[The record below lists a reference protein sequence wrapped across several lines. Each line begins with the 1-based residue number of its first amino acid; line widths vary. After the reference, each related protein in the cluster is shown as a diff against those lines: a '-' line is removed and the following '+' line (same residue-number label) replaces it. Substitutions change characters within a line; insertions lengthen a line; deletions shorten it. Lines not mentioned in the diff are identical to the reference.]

1 MAIDT
6 EVPIVPHSAR
16 LDAPCIPV
24 SVPKSIQPNS
34 HIHTQPSG
42 IIDNARFNSMHMG
55 THTESAA
62 GVKTVSPFH
71 ALQSHDGVIT
81 LELCAGS
88 AGVTSAL
95 CNRGFTG
102 IGVDQARNPHRPK
115 AACAKIDLA
124 SAQGQQ
130 IILEFIAFSVV
141 FFSWLGPPCGT
152 ASRAREIPL
161 TWQQRQQGAP
171 TPRPLRSAAFPR
183 GLPNL
188 RGLDKERVELATSIY
203 DFCAAYIQR
212 CLLKGLYFA
221 IENPRGSWL
230 WTIAFYAALLL
241 NPVIFVIDLQACSQG
256 SDRPKWT
263 RVVTNMPELVKLRTI
278 CPGISPTHKHAAW
291 GVAIVSGQW
300 KFRTAEEAVYPALF
314 CKNVADA
321 VCEAAVRHGHDN
333 FAIEY
338 QPELHD
344 APLNKRVKLAA
355 GEQPRGAR
363 VPPLVPEFLSIEK
376 RAVTKEVYETITVG
390 AVLKAGVEAKVLRKV
405 DGGGIFE
412 VVMGVYHTPSQFIQA
427 ASEVSHPFDSICTV
441 DDQTRRNVFSI
452 LSEGKIATARH
463 RVNGLK
469 KLSAMLKVNAS
480 SDAKAVSDLEPAMS
494 KVLDGKK
501 LITLRELLTEFKYA
515 DKRIVDDILEG
526 FEHVGMP
533 LPSGIFRK
541 DGQLP
546 SMTPESLRQSSRWVT
561 PTILGKV
568 VSSGNKELDDSVWA
582 ETLEETKQGWLLGP
596 YDPADVDRLYP
607 QGWCAC
613 RRFGIMQG
621 SKLRCIDDLSEP
633 GTNSA
638 YGSREKLD
646 LMSLD
651 AIAAVVRLIHTA
663 ISEDRT
669 LEVKLSDGTALRG
682 NLHPTWDLAEA
693 RTWFGRCLDLSK
705 AYRQIAT
712 NRKGRWAAIV
722 SVFEP
727 ESGRVKCFVATA
739 MLFGGTAAV
748 YAFNRASRAL
758 WFLGTHLLRLVWTN
772 FYDDYPSLEPA
783 STAAMARS
791 ITERFLKM
799 LGWKIAEGGKSL
811 SFAPSFSALGAT
823 VNLAKMP
830 LGQVFFENK
839 AERLSAIA
847 EEIDQ
852 VRKDNHLSPPRAASL
867 KGKLQYAESH
877 VYGRIATN
885 CLRAISAVACRK
897 VCGYPVSRV
906 TMSAL
911 DWLMLRLRVAGPRP
925 VLADKNLATI
935 LVFTDA
941 ASEADSNT
949 CGGIF
954 IDSSTGT
961 REYFSADIG
970 PLLIKEWRSSG
981 QIQIIG
987 QAELYPV
994 WIARRIWDARLRGRR
1009 VIFFIDNNG
1018 AKDSIIRGSS
1028 DSESADWLVRA
1039 ILTLECDQHS
1049 CSWYARVPTASN
1061 PADKPSRL
1069 DISELESDPSYRR
1082 INVSQPNSF
1091 SGGVARFV

>member
-1 MAIDT
+1 MASNTNILN
-6 EVPIVPHSAR
+6 VPLIACSRSPIVP
-16 LDAPCIPV
+16 V
-24 SVPKSIQPNS
+24 QVQNSIQPFS
-34 HIHTQPSG
+34 DIYAPPGG
-42 IIDNARFNSMHMG
+42 IINNAHFNSMQEG
-55 THTESAA
+55 THTGSAA
-62 GVKTVSPFH
+62 EVKTASPFH
-71 ALQSHDGVIT
+71 SLQSHDGVIT

-88 AGVTSAL
+88 AGVTAAL

-130 IILEFIAFSVV
+130 IIMDFIAFSVV

-161 TWQQRQQGAP
+161 TWQQKQQGAP
-171 TPRPLRSAAFPR
+171 TPKPLRSAAFPR

-188 RGLDKERVELATSIY
+188 QGLDKERVELANSIY
-203 DFCAAYIQR
+203 DFCAAYIQH
-212 CLLKGLYFA
+212 CLLNNLYFA

-230 WTIAFYAALLL
+230 WSIAFYAALLL
-241 NPVIFVIDLQACSQG
+241 NPAIFVIDLQACSQG
-256 SDRPKWT
+256 SERPKWT
-263 RVVTNMPELVKLRTI
+263 RIVTNMPELVRLRTL
-278 CPGISPTHKHAAW
+278 CPGISPTHKHAPW
-291 GVAIVSGQW
+291 GAALDAGLW

-314 CKNVADA
+314 CTNVADA
-321 VCEAAVRHGHDN
+321 ACEAAVRHGHDN

-338 QPELHD
+338 QPEVHD

-363 VPPLVPEFLSIEK
+363 VPPLIPEFLSIEK
-376 RAVTKEVYETITVG
+376 RSVTKEVFESITVG
-390 AVLKAGVEAKVLRKV
+390 AVLKAGVETKVLRKV
-405 DGGGIFE
+405 EGGGIFE
-412 VVMGVYHTPSQFIQA
+412 VVMGVYRTPSQFIQA

-463 RVNGLK
+463 RINGLK

-480 SDAKAVSDLEPAMS
+480 SDAKALSDLEPAMS

-501 LITLRELLTEFKYA
+501 LITLRELLAEFKYA
-515 DKRIVDDILEG
+515 DKRIVDDILDG
-526 FEHVGMP
+526 FEHVGIP

-546 SMTPESLRQSSRWVT
+546 SMTPESLKQSSRWVT

-568 VSSGNKELDDSVWA
+568 VSSGNKDLDDSVWA

-596 YDPADVDRLYP
+596 YDPIDVDRLFP

-633 GTNSA
+633 GTNNA

-646 LMSLD
+646 LMGLD

-663 ISEDRT
+663 ISSDRS
-669 LEVKLSDGTALRG
+669 LEVKLSDGTSLRG

-712 NRKGRWAAIV
+712 NKKGRWAAIV
-722 SVFEP
+722 SVFDP
-727 ESGRVKCFVATA
+727 GSGKVKCFVATA
-739 MLFGGTAAV
+739 MLFGGTSAV
-748 YAFNRASRAL
+748 YAFNRAARAI
-758 WFLGTHLLRLVWTN
+758 WFLGNHMLRLVWTN
-772 FYDDYPSLEPA
+772 FYDDFPSLEP
-783 STAAMARS
+783 SSMGAMTRS

-799 LGWKIAEGGKSL
+799 LGWKIAEGSKSL
-811 SFAPSFSALGAT
+811 PFSPSFSALGAT
-823 VNLAKMP
+823 VNLARMP
-830 LGQVFFENK
+830 LGEVFFENK

-847 EEIDQ
+847 DEIDQ
-852 VRKDNHLSPPRAASL
+852 VRKENHLSPPRAASL

-877 VYGRIATN
+877 VYGRIAIN

-897 VCGYPVSRV
+897 VCGYPVSKV

-925 VLADKNLATI
+925 VLADKNLSTI

-941 ASEADSNT
+941 ASEAESNT

-954 IDSSTGT
+954 IDASTGT
-961 REYFSADIG
+961 KEYFSANIE
-970 PLLIKEWRSSG
+970 PLLVKEWRSSG
-981 QIQIIG
+981 QTQIIG

-994 WIARRIWDARLRGRR
+994 WIARRNWDARLRGRR

-1039 ILTLECDQHS
+1039 ILTQECDQHS

-1082 INVSQPNSF
+1082 INVSQPKSF